1 VASYFHSTLRGKSCT
16 GLTADGR
23 CEISLPHLLL
33 FLLKGK
39 KERNYMIEYPK
50 QASDLSL
57 PLQLLSVTEHLE
69 QAFLSVLKMNKGVG
83 GLHF

>member
-1 VASYFHSTLRGKSCT
+1 
-16 GLTADGR
+16 
-23 CEISLPHLLL
+23 
-33 FLLKGK
+33 
-39 KERNYMIEYPK
+39 MIEYPK